1 MSEGVTGAG
10 LDSATHDTLLAEKL
24 RQHRAFVG
32 ARLLLV
38 LLFIALWA
46 LMLAVRYPMPYG
58 FLIVLVAEAATL
70 AGFLAVL
77 PAARRPLTLDRL
89 HGVLLLC
96 ELGFHTAIVYFLG
109 GLSWLG
115 AIAYIY
121 AVMYAT
127 VFLSWKQAA
136 AFAAAVAA
144 SFLAIVSLDGAGVIP
159 HQWYLPQGP
168 ERFRD
173 VEFLVTTCVAFSGVV
188 STVTFWMVFIGSEVR
203 RERDEA
209 WHAHAKLVKAQQEL
223 WRLNQELEK
232 KVEER
237 TRVLAYRAE
246 HDQLTGLL
254 NRGATYRR
262 FRTLLALARRGGR
275 PLAVIVADGDN
286 FKSCNDRGGHGYG
299 DIVLRTLA
307 DTLKECVRESDVVG
321 RLGGDEFLVLLADT
335 PEEGAARFC
344 RRVVK
349 AIEARQAGWTLPGR
363 VDLPLPSLS
372 MGIAV
377 YPQHGAD
384 VETLLH
390 VADRAM
396 YEAKTEGAGRWRVGE
411 AGMTFEGLSVEVLAD
426 EDEFAAVDEADQ
438 AVG

>member
-1 MSEGVTGAG
+1 
-10 LDSATHDTLLAEKL
+10 
-24 RQHRAFVG
+24 
-32 ARLLLV
+32 LLLV
-38 LLFIALWA
+38 LLFIALWV
-46 LMLAVRYPMPYG
+46 LMLAIRYPMPYG
-58 FLIVLVAEAATL
+58 FVVVLAVEAVTL
-70 AGFLAVL
+70 AMFLAVL
-77 PAARRPLTLDRL
+77 PLARQSLTLDRL

-121 AVMYAT
+121 AVMYAA

-136 AFAAAVAA
+136 AFTAAVVA

-173 VEFLVTTCVAFSGVV
+173 VEFLVTTCIAFSGVV

-209 WHAHAKLVKAQQEL
+209 WQSHSELVKAQREL

-254 NRGATYRR
+254 NRGAAYRR
-262 FRTLLALARRGGR
+262 FRGLIALARRGGR
-275 PLAVIVADGDN
+275 PLSVVVADGDN

-307 DTLKECVRESDVVG
+307 DILKECARESDVVG

-335 PEEGAARFC
+335 AGEGAEQFC
-344 RRVVK
+344 MRVVK
-349 AIEARQAGWTLPGR
+349 AVDARRGGWALSGR
-363 VDLPLPSLS
+363 SDLPLPSLS
-372 MGIAV
+372 MGVAV

-396 YEAKTEGAGRWRVGE
+396 YGAKAEGGGRWKVGE
-411 AGMTFEGLSVEVLAD
+411 AGATLERLSVETIATD
-426 EDEFAAVDEADQ
+426 DEFAAVDEADQ
-438 AVG
+438 AVS